1 MGVVPGP
8 NFRAVRTP
16 EMAQNRPELVKTG
29 QQPRMLQL
37 EILQHMVKLVSK
49 VGYHWKEDIKGYT
62 ADPHV
67 GLG

>member
-1 MGVVPGP
+1 MGLI
-8 NFRAVRTP
+8 P
-16 EMAQNRPELVKTG
+16 EGQLSQKKPRETAQNRPELVKTG
-29 QQPRMLQL
+29 QQPRILQL